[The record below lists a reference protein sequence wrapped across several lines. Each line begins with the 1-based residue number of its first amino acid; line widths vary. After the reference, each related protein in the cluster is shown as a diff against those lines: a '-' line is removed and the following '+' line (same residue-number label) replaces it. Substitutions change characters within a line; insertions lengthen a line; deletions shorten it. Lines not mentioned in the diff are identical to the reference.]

1 MKMTKSYM
9 SLISLIIILVIGTP
23 FQMMAQPTG
32 NASAVRLSKG
42 ELSQLLAPIALYPDE
57 LVAQILM
64 ASTYPLEIVQ
74 ADRWVQQNKNLKG
87 DALAKALEQQPW
99 DPSVKSL
106 VNFPSILSMMSQKL
120 DITTK
125 LGDAFL
131 SQQKDVMD
139 TIQDLRKKAYSEGNL
154 KSTDEQKVV
163 VEKETIVIQ
172 PSNPQVVYVPSYNPT
187 VVYGA
192 WTYPAYPPYP
202 YFPPGYVAGAAFTF
216 AAGVAL
222 GAAWG
227 YAWGGCNWNRGD
239 VNVNVNRNANL
250 NRNINYSKYQQQLQ
264 ARGQVNR
271 SGQGTWRHDPSHR
284 KNVAYTDRTT
294 AQKFGQSPARS
305 TEARRDARGYGDG
318 RTAAGT
324 GRTEPRATDRGRAPG
339 AERGTPSRE
348 GRIEPARSDR
358 GQPPRA
364 GRDSA
369 FSGVGNGRQE
379 RMASERGASSRASS
393 SQRGAAPSRGG
404 GGGFS
409 RGGGGRGGRGGR
421 R

>member
-1 MKMTKSYM
+1 MKMTKIYVR
-9 SLISLIIILVIGTP
+9 LISLIIILVIGTP
-23 FQMMAQPTG
+23 LEMLAQPAG
-32 NASAVRLSKG
+32 NYSTARLSKG

-131 SQQKDVMD
+131 SQQKEVMD
-139 TIQDLRKKAYSEGNL
+139 TIQDLRRKAYSEGNL
-154 KSTDEQKVV
+154 KSIKEQQVA

-192 WTYPAYPPYP
+192 WAYPAYPPYP
-202 YFPPGYVAGAAFTF
+202 YYPPGYVAGAAFTF

-227 YAWGGCNWNRGD
+227 YAWGGCNWHHGD
-239 VNVNVNRNANL
+239 VNINVNRNANL

-264 ARGQVNR
+264 ARGEVNR
-271 SGQGTWRHDPSHR
+271 SGQGTWQHNPSHR
-284 KNVAYTDRTT
+284 RNVAYTDRTT

-305 TEARRDARGYGDG
+305 TEARREARGYAESRPASGPG
-318 RTAAGT
+318 RTGPGT
-324 GRTEPRATDRGRAPG
+324 TERGRAPG
-339 AERGTPSRE
+339 VERGTP
-348 GRIEPARSDR
+348 AK
-358 GQPPRA
+358 A

-369 FSGVGNGRQE
+369 FGGVGNGRQE
-379 RMASERGASSRASS
+379 RMASQRGASSRASS
-393 SQRGAAPSRGG
+393 FQRGSAPSRG

-409 RGGGGRGGRGGR
+409 RGGGGRGGRR
-421 R
+421 

>member
-1 MKMTKSYM
+1 MKISKFYTR
-9 SLISLIIILVIGTP
+9 LISLIIILVIAAP
-23 FQMMAQPTG
+23 LELPAQPAG
-32 NASAVRLSKG
+32 NASPAKLSKG

-74 ADRWVQQNKNLKG
+74 AERWVQQNKNLKG

-154 KSTDEQKVV
+154 KSTKEQTVA

-172 PSNPQVVYVPSYNPT
+172 PSDPQVVYVPSYNPT

-192 WTYPAYPPYP
+192 WAYPSYPPYP
-202 YFPPGYVAGAAFTF
+202 YYPPGYVAGAAFTF

-250 NRNINYSKYQQQLQ
+250 NRTINRSNYQQQLQ
-264 ARGQVNR
+264 SRGQINR
-271 SGQGTWRHDPSHR
+271 SGQGTWQHDPSHR
-284 KNVAYTDRTT
+284 RNVAYTDRNT

-305 TEARRDARGYGDG
+305 TEARREARGYGEG
-318 RTAAGT
+318 RAAGP
-324 GRTEPRATDRGRAPG
+324 GRAGPGATERGRAPG
-339 AERGTPSRE
+339 AERGTTGRE
-348 GRIEPARSDR
+348 GRIEPGRSQP
-358 GQPPRA
+358 GQPSRT

-369 FSGVGNGRQE
+369 FSGAGNGRQE
-379 RMASERGASSRASS
+379 RMASQRGASSRASGF
-393 SQRGAAPSRGG
+393 QRGGAPSRGG

-409 RGGGGRGGRGGR
+409 RGGGGRGGRR
-421 R
+421 